1 MHLVSVRAVHFAPA
15 PDIRAARGYFA
26 ALRDASWVSRLRPV
40 ALAVLSAR
48 PGLPAESMGLRVFP
62 AGVMALRVCPVRVL
76 VWASHSPVACHRS
89 EVFRHLADLLASRPP
104 AVFHLRAADTLLAA
118 FPLKVADTH
127 LAVYLLVA
135 GKVACSPAAE
145 DANPEEAVAAGAVE
159 DNKVAGTQD
168 EIPDS
173 SRPTSKDF
181 RNKENPRNR
190 PRGCSNSY
198 SSCNNSGN
206 SSY

>member
-1 MHLVSVRAVHFAPA
+1 MHSVSVQAAHFASA
-15 PDIRAARGYFA
+15 PDIRAAPGYFA

-40 ALAVLSAR
+40 ALAVLSAH
-48 PGLPAESMGLRVFP
+48 PDLPAESMVLRAFP
-62 AGVMALRVCPVRVL
+62 VGVMALRVCRATVL
-76 VWASHSPVACHRS
+76 ASHSPVACRHS
-89 EVFRHLADLLASRPP
+89 EVFRHLADLVASRP
-104 AVFHLRAADTLLAA
+104 AVFHLRVADTHPAV
-118 FPLKVADTH
+118 FPLKAEDTH
-127 LAVYLLVA
+127 LAVYPREA
-135 GKVACSPAAE
+135 GKAACFPAAE
-145 DANPEEAVAAGAVE
+145 DANPKEAVAADAVA
-159 DNKVAGTQD
+159 DNKVAGIQD

-190 PRGCSNSY
+190 LRGRSNSY